1 MNTCH
6 SVFFVCVFLFHN
18 RGRVAVALGMTSE
31 HWAAALTH
39 VTVSECSPAGVY
51 SKLYFVSVLFN
62 LFGMFSASC
71 HRLLEG
77 WNNCFRRKAPKN
89 AFGEPVEGGI
99 FYFLLFKEKPN
110 QAEMTPLHL
119 FLLSVTGRHQTTT
132 FSHGW
137 LDCKEAAY
145 LFSCPGSSCPPRSS
159 WSAIRSEQP
168 GTSCF
173 RPTGWTPAAGPPPS
187 RQPQPR
193 SCTFLRETWANA
205 ADIHNEV
212 PQAPP
217 LSTGIRPARWRRH
230 QSPDSFFFIRS
241 EKVPLNE
248 PEDLSSPGHCSCQWQ
263 QAKTPTDCLAA
274 VVYSQTCFLP
284 RSLPG
289 DTCCICI
296 LNCWLADWF
305 IPWDWQIRSDYLFV
319 ANECLADEC
328 FHRKINELGLA

>member
-51 SKLYFVSVLFN
+51 CKLYFVSVLFN
-62 LFGMFSASC
+62 LFRMFSASC

-89 AFGEPVEGGI
+89 AFGVACWRW
-99 FYFLLFKEKPN
+99 YFFKFILFKEKPN
-110 QAEMTPLHL
+110 QAEMTPPHL

-230 QSPDSFFFIRS
+230 QSPDSFLSDLRKFPWMNPMICPLQVT
-241 EKVPLNE
+241 VPA
-248 PEDLSSPGHCSCQWQ
+248 SGSRRRHR
-263 QAKTPTDCLAA
+263 PTT
-274 VVYSQTCFLP
+274 S
-284 RSLPG
+284 R
-289 DTCCICI
+289 
-296 LNCWLADWF
+296 WF
-305 IPWDWQIRSDYLFV
+305 IPKHVFFRGPSLVTPAAFAFWTADWPTGLYRGTGRSDQIIFLWQMNV
-319 ANECLADEC
+319 WPMNVSIE
-328 FHRKINELGLA
+328 K